1 MSSKLDSLT
10 TDDLKVVISYVTMAW
25 SNLVIII
32 GVDSEADKKAA
43 VSGRGC

>member
-10 TDDLKVVISYVTMAW
+10 NDDLKVVISCVIMPW

-32 GVDSEADKKAA
+32 GVNSETDKKAA
-43 VSGRGC
+43 VNGRGC